1 MFRIR
6 TETVLTVIVAGVG
19 VVLIGVAGLWI
30 YISATTVPIHPSAQD
45 VPSVAPPGS
54 MAKWAAAAENA
65 RQVVRAHLA
74 EQNLPG
80 LSIAVGVN
88 GDIVWTE
95 GFGWADLD
103 KKITVTPDT
112 RFRIGS
118 ASTVLTSAAIG
129 LLVDQ
134 GRLTLDDPIQK
145 YVPEFPP
152 KPWPVTVRQVM
163 GHVAGLTTDSGD
175 EGPLFG
181 EHCARP
187 VEALPAFATRDL
199 LFEPGTDYRYSNYG
213 AILLSAAIE
222 AAGEE
227 PFLIFMR
234 KQIFEPLGM
243 HDTLAD
249 STEPTT
255 DQSVSYF
262 PRFASD
268 PRYGPDINRELDLSC
283 YAGASVFVSTPSDL
297 VRFAIAVNG
306 GKLLQPA
313 TVRLLQTSQRL
324 TSGKETGYGLGW
336 DLEAATLA
344 GKQVR
349 AVGHDGDVLGG
360 NVSSLMVFPE
370 RGLVVALISN
380 VSYSETFSLGAK
392 IAEAFLAQ

>member
-6 TETVLTVIVAGVG
+6 TETVSTVIVAAVG
-19 VVLIGVAGLWI
+19 LVLIGVAGLWI
-30 YISATTVPIHPSAQD
+30 YVSATTVPIHPTAQD
-45 VPSVAPPGS
+45 VPSVAPPGPI
-54 MAKWAAAAENA
+54 AKWATAAEKS
-65 RQVVRAHLA
+65 RRIVRASLA

-80 LSIAVGVN
+80 LSVAVGAN
-88 GDIVWTE
+88 GDIAWSE

-103 KKITVTPDT
+103 KKIKVTPNT

-134 GRLTLDDPIQK
+134 GRLKLDDVVQR
-145 YVPEFPP
+145 YVPEFPQ
-152 KPWPVTVRQVM
+152 KPWPVTVKHVM

-187 VEALPAFATRDL
+187 VEALPVFATRDL
-199 LFEPGTDYRYSNYG
+199 LFEPGTQYRYSNYAG
-213 AILLSAAIE
+213 ILLSAAIE
-222 AAGEE
+222 TAGEE

-249 STEPTT
+249 SKEPTT
-255 DQSVSYF
+255 NESVSYF

-268 PRYGPDINRELDLSC
+268 PRYGPDVNRELDLSC

-297 VRFAIAVNG
+297 VRFAIGVNRG
-306 GKLLQPA
+306 TLLQPA
-313 TVRLLQTSQRL
+313 TVQLLQTSQRL
-324 TSGKETGYGLGW
+324 PSGEETGYGLGW
-336 DLEAATLA
+336 DLETATLA
-344 GKQVR
+344 GKPVR
-349 AVGHDGDVLGG
+349 VVGHDGDLLGG
-360 NVSSLMVFPE
+360 TVSSLIVF
-370 RGLVVALISN
+370 RDQGMVVAVTSN
-380 VSYSETFSLGAK
+380 VSYSNTFALGMK
-392 IAEAFLAQ
+392 VAEAFIAR